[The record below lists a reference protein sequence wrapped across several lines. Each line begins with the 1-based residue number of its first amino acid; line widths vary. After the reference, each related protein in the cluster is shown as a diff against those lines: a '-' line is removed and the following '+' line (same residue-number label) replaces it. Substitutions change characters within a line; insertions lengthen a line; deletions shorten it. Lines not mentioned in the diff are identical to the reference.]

1 MSLSELLDKEL
12 FLHVLSYLTGI
23 EMAYTASTSYAYAQV
38 VVGDKWVWFQALKN
52 EVHSAGILCDIDRS
66 LTHTPDSA
74 ELVKLY
80 RHYAA
85 VLSKQEL
92 RWLTAKVG
100 ESTCEI
106 STLILALVCLHAFF

>member
-23 EMAYTASTSYAYAQV
+23 EVAYTASTSYAYAQV
-38 VVGDKWVWFQALKN
+38 IEGKWVWFQALKN
-52 EVHSAGILCDIDRS
+52 EVHSAGILCDVDRS
-66 LTHTPDSA
+66 LTRA

-80 RHYAA
+80 RHYTA

-92 RWLTAKVG
+92 RWLTAKVD
-100 ESTCEI
+100 EPPCSQ
-106 STLILALVCLHAFF
+106 